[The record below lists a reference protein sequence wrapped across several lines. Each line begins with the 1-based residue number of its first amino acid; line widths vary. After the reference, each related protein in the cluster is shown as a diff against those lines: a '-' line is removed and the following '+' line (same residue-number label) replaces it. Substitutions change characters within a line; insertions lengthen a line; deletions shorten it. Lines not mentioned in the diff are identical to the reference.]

1 MIYKIKT
8 FTNQDLN
15 MYSIEKKDYIL
26 PIVKT
31 KLRRKFFSEF
41 FICNE
46 WLISSL
52 AKRMLFD
59 EVYGDLLIPSSKRL
73 KILAVGGGVNLAQK
87 LIANNH
93 DYTVI
98 DILNY
103 DKKETSE
110 YFFKMHGIKL
120 INNDWFFCMA
130 DFEKFD
136 LIIANDL
143 FPNVDQRLDDFLQAV
158 YNSGASFRI
167 LLTFYDNKF
176 YSAKRVEGDEIV
188 FMKAWNLQNVKAS
201 LKNSLLHVPKE
212 IAASLNN
219 ASSTL
224 FSNNRRVA
232 LFESIRNN

>member
-26 PIVKT
+26 QIVKP
-31 KLRRKFFSEF
+31 KLRRKFFSES
-41 FICNE
+41 FITNE

-52 AKRMLFD
+52 AKRMLF
-59 EVYGDLLIPSSKRL
+59 EEIYGDLLIPSSKRL
-73 KILAVGGGVNLAQK
+73 KILDVGGGVKLAQK
-87 LIANNH
+87 IIANNY
-93 DYTVI
+93 DYTVM
-98 DILNY
+98 DIFNH
-103 DKKETSE
+103 DKKKNCEN
-110 YFFKMHGIKL
+110 FFKMHGIKS
-120 INNDWFFCMA
+120 INTDWFLRMA

-143 FPNVDQRLDDFLQAV
+143 FPNVDQRLDDFLQIV

-176 YSAKRVEGDEIV
+176 YSVKRVDQDEHMS
-188 FMKAWNLQNVKAS
+188 MKSWNLQNVKDS
-201 LKNSLLHVPKE
+201 LKNSLFQLKNE
-212 IAASLNN
+212 ITISLDN

-224 FSNNRRVA
+224 FSNNRRLA
-232 LFESIRNN
+232 LFKSIKNN